1 MTWVTSLLVAFASS
15 AGAVNYEV
23 YPGSA
28 FYLPQMLDRTQW
40 SYVATNANGLYHHPV
55 GFNDLTAVEEATYTG
70 HFTNRFAMVEGDMG
84 SGSTTGDVANLQAM
98 WAYGLTPV
106 AAFVN
111 RPSSNASVW
120 RQLVRNNAAQSA
132 PSYEMLAPHRLDD
145 TVQGWNDPKWNY
157 ARTNMQVAGCIGS
170 GVDAPVYL
178 FVHEAAAYRQSIY
191 DMRDWT
197 VANGRK
203 FNYLLSPNN
212 SYNSALLGDTQTTVR
227 AMEDTGHEADVY
239 GVVLYGERPVD
250 LVPEKVNVG
259 GADRAAT
266 TITGLAYWLLKHRD
280 GEPGTLDL
288 SALRSGVTSGAGVM
302 SPVLSNTQQTI
313 ALSTTAARSYTLQ
326 LDNSSPWLDYAGV
339 LRARAFGSPQDWTIT
354 FTKGGQDITSQVL
367 SNNGRLFVG
376 TDRWMPGAHQEVT
389 LTVTPKASPGPLKLV
404 IEALPHAGV
413 DHALDVLSFESAAV
427 GNTAPTLA
435 LPTTPALTREALPC
449 GPIWFTCGDAET
461 LSDTLSVSVSSSNTA
476 LVPNANLQLGQSG
489 IQRWLRLVPVAG
501 QWGSSLISVTVS
513 DGTTSITKTFT
524 LTVERT
530 TILPVVKANNT
541 SGLDLGTSWQVGSVP
556 ALNDQ
561 AVWDS
566 TVTSANTVGLA
577 IDLELGGLRITSPGG
592 TVTINGPS
600 RLSLGVAGV
609 DLSTSTRDLILNAP
623 TDLDESATWS
633 VAVNRFI
640 RANVGLDGIGGIAKS
655 GSGRLE
661 LLGTDT
667 FVGALSALAGEL
679 VKTGGGAQSSTTV
692 SGNAILRVSHPSGFG
707 AGGLSISAANSSTGR
722 VELSGGISVLAG
734 KPVTINSRSGT
745 SDAIVSTS
753 GINTM
758 GGSVSLSTGGSY
770 YGFRS
775 DSGLLTLSGTV
786 SSIATGTRN
795 FTLGGAADGRL
806 TGAVSNGS
814 GTVGLFKSGQ
824 GTWTIEGTNSFTGP
838 VVIQQGT
845 LGVVS
850 ALPSQPVTVNA
861 GATLSGSAALGGT
874 VQVDGRHSPG
884 VQSITGPLTYGSAAR
899 LVWEIGD
906 SVTASTVTVSPGALI
921 EVLANGPGS
930 AVDFRDSAW
939 RNARQW
945 TVLSATSIS
954 GGFGLGTVS
963 ADASGDPA
971 GPFGS
976 FSISSS
982 PTSVVLQWTPGTAFQ
997 IWQYDQFGSN
1007 WNSSSIAGPTADPDG
1022 DGWSNQDEWVIGSHP
1037 LNAASRFTTSLS
1049 TSGITFTRTAGR
1061 AYRVETS
1068 TTLSSGWTLLANVA
1082 AGTGPITVPPPVNPG
1097 PKRFYR
1103 VVISYSP

>member
-1 MTWVTSLLVAFASS
+1 MKWVASLLVALAST

-28 FYLPQMLDRTQW
+28 FYLPQMLDRAQW
-40 SYVATNANGLYHHPV
+40 SYVATNSSGLYHHPV
-55 GFNDLTAVEEATYTG
+55 GFNDLTAAEEATYTG

-84 SGSTTGDVANLQAM
+84 SGSTTGDVGNLQAM
-98 WAYGLTPV
+98 SSYGLTPV

-120 RQLVRNNAAQSA
+120 RQLIRNNAAQNA

-145 TVQGWNDPKWNY
+145 TALGWNDPKWNY

-212 SYNSALLGDTQTTVR
+212 SYNAALLADTQTTVR

-259 GADRAAT
+259 GVDRAAT

-288 SALRSGVTSGAGVM
+288 SALHSGVTSGGGVM
-302 SPVLSNTQQTI
+302 SPVLSNAQQSI
-313 ALSTTAARSYTLQ
+313 ALSTTVARSYTLQ
-326 LDNSSPWLDYAGV
+326 LDNTSPWLDYAGV

-354 FTKGGQDITSQVL
+354 FAKDGQDITSQVL
-367 SNNGRLFVG
+367 SHNGRLFVG
-376 TDRWMPGAHQEVT
+376 TDRWMPGAHQKVT
-389 LTVTPKASPGPLKLV
+389 MTVTPKASPGPLKLV

-413 DHALDVLSFESAAV
+413 DHALDVLSFESGSV
-427 GNTAPTLA
+427 GNSAPTLS
-435 LPTTPALTREALPC
+435 LPATTGITREALPH
-449 GPIWFTCGDAET
+449 GPLWFTCGDAET
-461 LSDTLSVSVSSSNTA
+461 PSDTLTVSVSSSNTA
-476 LVPNANLQLGQSG
+476 LLPNANLQLGQSG

-501 QWGSSLISVTVS
+501 QWGSSVVTITVS
-513 DGTTSITKTFT
+513 DGTAAVSKTFT

-541 SGLDLGTSWQVGSVP
+541 SALNLATSWQAG
-556 ALNDQ
+556 ALPGLTDQ

-566 TVTSANTVGLA
+566 TVTGANTVGLA
-577 IDLELGGLRITSPGG
+577 TDLDLGGLRVTSPGG

-609 DLSTSTRDLILNAP
+609 DLSTATRDLILNAP
-623 TDLDESATWS
+623 TDLDESAAWS
-633 VAVNRFI
+633 VAANRFI
-640 RANVGLDGIGGIAKS
+640 RANVGLDGFGGIAKS

-661 LLGTDT
+661 LLGNDT
-667 FVGALSALAGEL
+667 FVGALSASAGEL
-679 VKTGGGAQSSTTV
+679 VKTGSDAQSSTSV
-692 SGNAILRVSHPSGFG
+692 SGNAILRVSHAAGFG
-707 AGGLSISAANSSTGR
+707 AGGLSVSAANSSTGR
-722 VELSGGISVLAG
+722 VELSGGITVLAG
-734 KPVTINSRSGT
+734 KTVTINSRSGT

-753 GINTM
+753 GTNTM
-758 GGSVSLSTGGSY
+758 GGNVSLSTGGSY

-775 DSGLLTLSGTV
+775 DAGLLTLSGTI
-786 SSIATGTRN
+786 SSIATGNRN
-795 FTLGGAADGRL
+795 FTLAGNGDGRL

-824 GTWTIEGTNSFTGP
+824 GTWTIEGANSFTGP
-838 VVIQQGT
+838 VVVQQGT
-845 LGVVS
+845 LGLVS
-850 ALPSQPVTVNA
+850 ALPTQSVTVNA
-861 GATLSGSAALGGT
+861 GAMLAGSAALGGT

-884 VQSITGPLTYGSAAR
+884 VQSITGPLAYGSTSR

-906 SVTASTVTVSPGALI
+906 LVTASTVTVTPGALI
-921 EVLANGPGS
+921 DVLTNGPGS
-930 AVDFRDSAW
+930 TVDYRDSAW
-939 RNARQW
+939 RSVRQW
-945 TVLSATSIS
+945 TVLSGSSIS
-954 GGFGLGTVS
+954 GGFTVGSAS

-976 FSISSS
+976 FSVSSS
-982 PTSVVLQWTPGTAFQ
+982 PTEAVLQWTPGTAFQ
-997 IWQYDQFGSN
+997 LWQYDQFGSN
-1007 WNSSSIAGPTADPDG
+1007 WNSPSIASPTADPDG
-1022 DGWSNQDEWVIGSHP
+1022 DGWTNQDEWVIGSLP
-1037 LNAASRFTTSLS
+1037 LSAASRFTTGVS
-1049 TSGITFTRTAGR
+1049 TSGITFSRIAGR
-1061 AYRVETS
+1061 TYRVETS
-1068 TTLSSGWTLLANVA
+1068 TALSGGWTLLANVA
-1082 AGTGPITVPPPVNPG
+1082 GGTGPITVPPPANPG

-1103 VVISYSP
+1103 VVISHSP